1 MLSSLL
7 RSYPSSACR
16 HSYLSDCTASFFN
29 NNHNSNTN
37 DGITTAAN
45 VKDGTSSL
53 TQSTKLTAAAV
64 AREFVQACVRA
75 HVRACVC
82 VCVPPPSHSQQSSQ
96 QRQLHVSLCKRVC
109 VCVFV
114 RMCVCM
120 CTSSLTQSTKL
131 TAAAIAREFVC
142 VFVRVCVCM
151 CVCVYLLPHTVN
163 KAHSS
168 SSCT

>member
-109 VCVFV
+109 VCAHV
-114 RMCVCM
+114 RACVCV
-120 CTSSLTQSTKL
+120 CTSSLTQSAKL
-131 TAAAIAREFVC
+131 TAAVVARKFVHAC
-142 VFVRVCVCM
+142 L
-151 CVCVYLLPHTVN
+151 CVCVYV
-163 KAHSS
+163 
-168 SSCT
+168 CVRV